1 MKKIIYIPL
10 FLLFTVLHS
19 SCEKFLEEYSQ
30 SEMIPGTTLDLSYL
44 MAGEAYPYR
53 VDLDALINVLSDD
66 VQCNGGQ
73 GQDAFVMVTR
83 TARAPY
89 SWTKTMFEDVL
100 NDGLSDMEI
109 SNPWQLFYQ
118 RIAGCNVVLDYLPK
132 VSGGEAEK
140 QHVRGQALAMRSYY
154 YLYLV
159 NLFGKPYGV
168 AGSNPDTDLAV
179 PLKLEMAVR
188 DKLLTRNTVAEVY
201 AQIEKDLLE
210 AKELMEAYPQDA
222 GIYKMSPL
230 AVHTLLSR
238 MYLYQGRWD
247 EAIAAA
253 NAGLAIKSSL
263 AQLNGFEKA
272 NGYDKYNNGLNEDI
286 NRIYDPAKSSEIIFR
301 YKPLGATSKIFP
313 SQISPGYS
321 ETLRPPYTP
330 SDELLALYDSRPASE
345 NETYIGD
352 IRPRVYFMYAGY
364 FVFVPVFEVRNDLLY
379 RGGQGGAGLRVA
391 ELYLNRAEASIQRY
405 MQSGN
410 VADRTSALYDIN
422 TLRSSRYDTR
432 QPYVAIDITDGQ
444 DLLAFCRDERRR
456 EFPLE
461 GHRWF
466 DLRRYGMPAISRTY
480 AEEPGVVQT
489 FSLSQGDAR
498 YVLPIPKAVLDKNGL
513 LTQNP

>member
-159 NLFGKPYGV
+159 NLFGKPYGS
-168 AGSNPDTDLAV
+168 GSPV
-179 PLKLEMAVR
+179 
-188 DKLLTRNTVAEVY
+188 
-201 AQIEKDLLE
+201 
-210 AKELMEAYPQDA
+210 
-222 GIYKMSPL
+222 
-230 AVHTLLSR
+230 
-238 MYLYQGRWD
+238 
-247 EAIAAA
+247 
-253 NAGLAIKSSL
+253 
-263 AQLNGFEKA
+263 KA
-272 NGYDKYNNGLNEDI
+272 
-286 NRIYDPAKSSEIIFR
+286 
-301 YKPLGATSKIFP
+301 
-313 SQISPGYS
+313 
-321 ETLRPPYTP
+321 
-330 SDELLALYDSRPASE
+330 
-345 NETYIGD
+345 
-352 IRPRVYFMYAGY
+352 
-364 FVFVPVFEVRNDLLY
+364 
-379 RGGQGGAGLRVA
+379 
-391 ELYLNRAEASIQRY
+391 
-405 MQSGN
+405 
-410 VADRTSALYDIN
+410 
-422 TLRSSRYDTR
+422 
-432 QPYVAIDITDGQ
+432 
-444 DLLAFCRDERRR
+444 
-456 EFPLE
+456 
-461 GHRWF
+461 
-466 DLRRYGMPAISRTY
+466 
-480 AEEPGVVQT
+480 
-489 FSLSQGDAR
+489 
-498 YVLPIPKAVLDKNGL
+498 
-513 LTQNP
+513 